1 MSIEVERA
9 AELRRILEAGC
20 IPVKRKE
27 GALTIF
33 LRTDR
38 ANVCQT
44 DDNGRRARD
53 KRSRE
58 RCLPISSAADGP

>member
-38 ANVCQT
+38 ANVC
-44 DDNGRRARD
+44 
-53 KRSRE
+53 
-58 RCLPISSAADGP
+58 